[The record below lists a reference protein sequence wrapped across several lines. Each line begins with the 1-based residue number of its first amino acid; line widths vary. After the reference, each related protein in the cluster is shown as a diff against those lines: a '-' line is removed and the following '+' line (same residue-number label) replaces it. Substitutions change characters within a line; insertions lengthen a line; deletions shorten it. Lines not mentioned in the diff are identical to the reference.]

1 MDFGAIGITIA
12 IDRAN
17 PDARKRRSFGGTES
31 WITTTLN
38 DQQHRLVRTSLARL
52 LTVLALIGPPAATIS
67 AQSGPGI
74 KATIIGV
81 TIPAQHRLVV
91 AMRIADL
98 KDHPLELSDLDA
110 DSIRFTVAAIKTE
123 KNGEIRY
130 HNYILTRVI
139 GEKFVYKNAV
149 REPALAESLQP
160 GFDDGGVL
168 TPIKPGVFTYTFK
181 TPLPGN
187 YDRNATHVVGGEI
200 TREKGRYVAN
210 PLFEFVP
217 SGGKVKAQ
225 RAVVETATC
234 NNCHDPLKYHGG
246 TRRAVGYCALCHT
259 SQLADPESGENLE
272 FKVFVHKIHRG
283 KLLPSVKNGKPYF
296 MVGPDQQVADYTNLR
311 YTQVVMSDG
320 VAKDL
325 RNCKACHGGA
335 KSENWKQFPSG
346 GACTSCHDNVDL
358 RTGQNHIAGPQ
369 AEGTCI
375 GCHLP
380 EGPEFGPSIA
390 GAHTFPGWSRQLPG
404 IVFDILKIEGTQPGQ
419 NPVVTFSVKSKEGEA
434 INAAEINNLRL
445 VVAWPT
451 TDYEIAVEE
460 DVRKAESRGDGVY
473 THKFKYT
480 IPTEATGSGAIG
492 IQGYKLTE
500 LKKPNGNVIKDV
512 RDVGYNIVKY
522 FPITDKEAV
531 PRRQAVKI
539 ENCNVCHA
547 MLATHGEARR
557 NAEFCVMCHNPSHTD
572 EEKRKAANGPMP
584 PENVHYKRLIHR
596 IHTGVNAGEPF
607 IVYGGPPARPGP
619 VDLSDI
625 RFPGDRRNCVKCHV
639 PGANEPPLPA
649 GLLPTLIPQADG
661 TLKALPPI
669 TSACIACHT
678 RETAK
683 AHVET
688 LTASNG
694 QESCVVCH
702 GVGREFAVEKV
713 HRR

>member
-1 MDFGAIGITIA
+1 MPAH
-12 IDRAN
+12 
-17 PDARKRRSFGGTES
+17 
-31 WITTTLN
+31 
-38 DQQHRLVRTSLARL
+38 HR
-52 LTVLALIGPPAATIS
+52 P
-67 AQSGPGI
+67 
-74 KATIIGV
+74 
-81 TIPAQHRLVV
+81 VV
-91 AMRIADL
+91 AVRITDS
-98 KDHPLELSDLDA
+98 KEQPLELSDIDA
-110 DSIRFTVAAIKTE
+110 DSIRFTIAASKTD
-123 KNGEIRY
+123 KSGETSY
-130 HNYILTRVI
+130 HNYILSKVA
-139 GEKFVYKNAV
+139 GKEYVYKGETRNPV
-149 REPALAESLQP
+149 LAETMQP
-160 GFDDGGVL
+160 NFDNGGTL
-168 TPIKPGVFTYTFK
+168 ARLRPGVFTYTFK
-181 TPLPGN
+181 TALPAN
-187 YDRNATHVVGGEI
+187 YDRNATHVLGGEL
-200 TREKGRYVAN
+200 TREKGKYVAN

-259 SQLADPESGENLE
+259 SQLTDPESGENLE

-283 KLLPSVKNGKPYF
+283 KLLPSVKGGKPYF

-325 RNCKACHGGA
+325 RNCKACHAGA
-335 KSENWKQFPSG
+335 KSDNWKQSPSG
-346 GACTSCHDNVDL
+346 AACTSCHDNVEL
-358 RTGQNHIAGPQ
+358 KTGKNHLVGPQ

-390 GAHTFPGWSRQLPG
+390 GAHTFPGWSTQLPG

-419 NPVVTFSVKSKEGEA
+419 NPVVTFSVKTKNGEA
-434 INAAEINNLRL
+434 INAGQMNNLRL

-451 TDYEIAVEE
+451 TDYKIAIEE
-460 DVRKAESRGDGVY
+460 DVRKAEPQGSGIY

-480 IPTEATGSGAIG
+480 IPTEAAGSGAIG
-492 IQGYKLTE
+492 VQGYKLTE
-500 LKKPNGNVIKDV
+500 LKKPNGSVIKDV
-512 RDVGYNIVKY
+512 RDVGYNVVKY
-522 FPITDKEAV
+522 FPITDKEAI
-531 PRRQAVKI
+531 PRRKAVKI

-557 NAEFCVMCHNPSHTD
+557 NAEFCVLCHNPSHTD

-596 IHTGVNAGEPF
+596 IHTGINAGELF

-661 TLKALPPI
+661 TLKAIQPI

-678 RETAK
+678 KETAK

>member
-1 MDFGAIGITIA
+1 MGFLIEIRASVDVLAFLCSSFVALAVWPNRLSYAEPLAGLRAEIVGVRIGADRRATATIKVT
-12 IDRAN
+12 
-17 PDARKRRSFGGTES
+17 DAKGRPLD
-31 WITTTLN
+31 LN
-38 DQQHRLVRTSLARL
+38 DLDRDSARFVIAVLRTDKRDDTA
-52 LTVLALIGPPAATIS
+52 
-67 AQSGPGI
+67 
-74 KATIIGV
+74 
-81 TIPAQHRLVV
+81 
-91 AMRIADL
+91 
-98 KDHPLELSDLDA
+98 
-110 DSIRFTVAAIKTE
+110 
-123 KNGEIRY
+123 Y
-130 HNYILTRVI
+130 HNYILSRVVGKEFI
-139 GEKFVYKNAV
+139 YKGEK
-149 REPALAESLQP
+149 RIPALADTLQP
-160 GFDDGGVL
+160 DFDRGGL
-168 TPIKPGVFTYTFK
+168 FTRMQPGIFTYTFK
-181 TPLPGN
+181 TALPAN
-187 YDRNATHVVGGEI
+187 YDRSATHVVGGEL
-200 TREKGRYVAN
+200 TRDKAKYVAN

-217 SGGKVKAQ
+217 SGGQVKAQ
-225 RAVVETATC
+225 RAMVETATC

-246 TRRAVGYCALCHT
+246 TRRAAGYCALCHT
-259 SQLADPESGENLE
+259 SQLTDPESGENLE

-283 KLLPSVKNGKPYF
+283 KLLPSVKSGKPYF
-296 MVGPDQQVADYTNLR
+296 MVGADQQVADYTNLR

-325 RNCKACHGGA
+325 RNCKACHAGA
-335 KSENWKQFPSG
+335 KSDNWKQSPSG
-346 GACTSCHDNVDL
+346 AACTSCHDNVDL
-358 RTGQNHIAGPQ
+358 KTGKNHLADAQ

-380 EGPEFGPSIA
+380 EGPEFGPSVA
-390 GAHTFPGWSRQLPG
+390 GAHTFPGWSSQLPG

-419 NPVVTFSVKSKEGEA
+419 NPVVTFSVKSKKGEA
-434 INAAEINNLRL
+434 INAAQMNNLRL
-445 VVAWPT
+445 VIAWPT
-451 TDYEIAVEE
+451 TDYKIAVEE
-460 DVRKAESRGDGVY
+460 DARKAEAQGNGVY
-473 THKFKYT
+473 MHTFKYK
-480 IPTEATGSGAIG
+480 IPSEATGSGAIG
-492 IQGYKLTE
+492 IQGYKVTE

-512 RDVGYNIVKY
+512 RDVGYNPVKY
-522 FPITDKEAV
+522 FPITDKEAI

-557 NAEFCVMCHNPSHTD
+557 NAEFCVLCHNPSHTD
-572 EEKRKAANGPMP
+572 EEKRKAVNGPMP

-596 IHTGVNAGEPF
+596 IHTGINAGEPF
-607 IVYGGPPARPGP
+607 IVYGGPPAKPGP
-619 VDLSDI
+619 IDLSDI

-661 TLKALPPI
+661 TLKAIQPI

-702 GVGREFAVEKV
+702 GVGREFSVEKV

>member
-1 MDFGAIGITIA
+1 MRTVQRETKLPRIIVFGRLATGILLGVFFTQPCSYA
-12 IDRAN
+12 QVSSAQGLN
-17 PDARKRRSFGGTES
+17 TE
-31 WITTTLN
+31 ITG
-38 DQQHRLVRTSLARL
+38 VR
-52 LTVLALIGPPAATIS
+52 IS
-67 AQSGPGI
+67 ADRRP
-74 KATIIGV
+74 AV
-81 TIPAQHRLVV
+81 T
-91 AMRIADL
+91 L
-98 KDHPLELSDLDA
+98 KISDGQGRPLEFSDLDQG
-110 DSIRFTVAAIKTE
+110 SIRFTVAAIKAE
-123 KNGEIRY
+123 GNGQTSY
-130 HNYILTRVI
+130 HNHILTRVT
-139 GEKFVYKNAV
+139 GKEYVYKG
-149 REPALAESLQP
+149 ESKKPALAETFQP
-160 GFDDGGVL
+160 DFDNGGVL
-168 TPIKPGVFTYTFK
+168 ARLRPGVFTYTFK
-181 TPLPGN
+181 TNLPAN
-187 YDRNATHVVGGEI
+187 YDRNATHVVGGEL
-200 TREKGRYVAN
+200 TRDKGRFVAN

-246 TRRAVGYCALCHT
+246 TTRTVGYCALCHT
-259 SQLADPESGENLE
+259 SQLTDPESGENLE

-283 KLLPSVKNGKPYF
+283 KLLPSVKGGKPYF
-296 MVGPDQQVADYTNLR
+296 MVGTDQKVADYTNLR

-325 RNCKACHGGA
+325 RNCQACHAGA
-335 KSENWKQFPSG
+335 KNEDWKQSPN
-346 GACTSCHDNVDL
+346 GAACISCHDNVDL
-358 RTGQNHIAGPQ
+358 RTGKNHLAGPQ

-390 GAHTFPGWSRQLPG
+390 GAHTFPGWSTQLPG
-404 IVFDILKIEGTQPGQ
+404 ISFDILKIEGTQPGL
-419 NPVVTFSVKSKEGEA
+419 NPVVTFSVKTKKGEA
-434 INAAEINNLRL
+434 INAARMNNLRL

-451 TDYEIAVEE
+451 TDYRIAVEE
-460 DVRKAESRGDGVY
+460 DVRKAESQGSGIY
-473 THKFKYT
+473 TYKFKYT

-492 IQGYKLTE
+492 MQGYQLAE
-500 LKKPNGNVIKDV
+500 LKKPNGSVIKDV
-512 RDVGYNIVKY
+512 RDVGYNVVKY
-522 FPITDKEAV
+522 FPITDKEAI

-539 ENCNVCHA
+539 EKCNVCHA

-596 IHTGVNAGEPF
+596 IHTGINAGEPF

-619 VDLSDI
+619 IDLSDI
-625 RFPGDRRNCVKCHV
+625 RFPGDRRNCTKCHV

-661 TLKALPPI
+661 TIKAIQPI

-678 RETAK
+678 KEAAK

-694 QESCVVCH
+694 QESCIVCH